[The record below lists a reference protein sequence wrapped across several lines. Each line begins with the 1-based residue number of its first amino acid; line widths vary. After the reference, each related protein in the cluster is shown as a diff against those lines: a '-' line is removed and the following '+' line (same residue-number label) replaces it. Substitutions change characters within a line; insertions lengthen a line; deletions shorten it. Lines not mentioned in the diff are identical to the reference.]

1 MLKPLKEGI
10 KIRICIRTFGLG
22 IRKNA
27 FDFNIAFYGRSMVNI
42 LIWWVDDK
50 FCRDSRLS
58 HVSCLLAFRVSWY
71 YMRHRRCHLSSTSTY
86 LLLNR
91 MDIIILILLKTFHFY
106 LKIWTF
112 AQRSR
117 PNCGSRIPTVLL
129 RIIVFSATFECPAAH
144 GQQTRGRATWA
155 KLEWMEKDN
164 KLRM

>member
-91 MDIIILILLKTFHFY
+91 MDIVILILLKTFNFY

-117 PNCGSRIPTVLL
+117 LWIANSNGFVANYCILCH
-129 RIIVFSATFECPAAH
+129 F
-144 GQQTRGRATWA
+144 
-155 KLEWMEKDN
+155 
-164 KLRM
+164 RMSSCSWSTNERESNLG